1 MFIARTSNPV
11 GHTSLTTNWLKCTVS
26 NIFAWG
32 KAASLLKFFKAAVMQ
47 NGAEE
52 GLDLSDKFKSMLA
65 DLRTCTICGPLH
77 RFHKSHGSTSKHKV
91 RPLNAAEKEE
101 EIGWYRAIQA
111 DGDAARLKKLQEKR
125 AVSRATQE
133 AAQSAAAEGE
143 SPLTLTED
151 TGEYR
156 FDFGKQRGQTLT
168 RVWRSQRNYLPYLIN
183 QRGFLDS
190 RLTLKRAMEAAGIME
205 EAQREAQALK
215 IGAARKVLAEAM
227 VAADTEIIPHEPEA
241 KRKPK
246 SVPRSTVEVAQAK
259 KDPAAGG
266 TGDVSRGM
274 AAAW

>member
-1 MFIARTSNPV
+1 MGRRLAAFLVGLIITIIIIIIITIIFIVSINTINIITNINIIIISII
-11 GHTSLTTNWLKCTVS
+11 TSLTTNWLKCTVS

-32 KAASLLKFFKAAVMQ
+32 KAASLLKFLKAAVMQ

-65 DLRTCTICGPLH
+65 DLRTCTICGPLR

-101 EIGWYRAIQA
+101 EISWYRAIQA

-156 FDFGKQRGQTLT
+156 FDFGK
-168 RVWRSQRNYLPYLIN
+168 
-183 QRGFLDS
+183 
-190 RLTLKRAMEAAGIME
+190 
-205 EAQREAQALK
+205 
-215 IGAARKVLAEAM
+215 
-227 VAADTEIIPHEPEA
+227 
-241 KRKPK
+241 
-246 SVPRSTVEVAQAK
+246 
-259 KDPAAGG
+259 
-266 TGDVSRGM
+266 
-274 AAAW
+274 